1 MVTSAQLALTQSPIF
16 SLIPSVGN
24 TITMKLDDSNF
35 VTWKF
40 QLELLLDG
48 NGILGFID
56 GSIPCPVESDSDTA
70 LNGE

>member
-1 MVTSAQLALTQSPIF
+1 MVTSAQLALMQSTIS
-16 SLIPSVGN
+16 SLIPSVAN
-24 TITMKLDDSNF
+24 TVMVKLDESNF

-56 GSIPCPVESDSDTA
+56 GFIPCPVNSA
-70 LNGE
+70 